1 MKKKLEAE
9 LISIAHR
16 ILKIHNRETIAQ
28 LQQEALNLYQKL
40 SILRF
45 YEEHFE
51 PAKPTI
57 GRAELEIAIENL
69 KIDTPELLDE
79 QPLETNDENSVEEIL
94 ANTAI
99 NNIDVIDHELD
110 IETDTEV
117 APNVVDAIQ
126 DPVAE
131 NIELTEHELD
141 IETDTEVTPNV
152 IDATQDP
159 VAENI
164 ELPEHELDIETDTEV
179 APNVIDAIQDPIA
192 ENIEFSEHELDIET
206 DTEVTP
212 NVIDATQDPIAENI
226 EFSEHE
232 LDIETDTE
240 VTPNVIETIQEPV
253 AENIEVPKH
262 ELDTET
268 DTEVKSSN
276 IENAKIAD
284 RFIIDEKNEHY
295 ETIVQETTKE
305 VANPLFNEE
314 QPTLIEQ
321 LKPKEQEQTLFADN
335 LFAEIDESFAPK
347 ATNSIQTSFENL
359 FGQSYKD
366 LEFEKV
372 EENTE
377 KPKVKRES
385 KKTKQTENLENEG
398 LFGAKLVAD
407 LYTNTITLGL
417 NDRIAFQ
424 VHLFNNSDQDLNRV
438 VSQLNTMNN
447 LDEALDF
454 INNMVKPDYNNWK
467 HKEEYE
473 ERFMALVEK
482 RFS

>member
-79 QPLETNDENSVEEIL
+79 QPLETNDETSVEEIL

-117 APNVVDAIQ
+117 
-126 DPVAE
+126 
-131 NIELTEHELD
+131 
-141 IETDTEVTPNV
+141 TPNV
-152 IDATQDP
+152 
-159 VAENI
+159 
-164 ELPEHELDIETDTEV
+164 
-179 APNVIDAIQDPIA
+179 
-192 ENIEFSEHELDIET
+192 F
-206 DTEVTP
+206 
-212 NVIDATQDPIAENI
+212 
-226 EFSEHE
+226 
-232 LDIETDTE
+232 
-240 VTPNVIETIQEPV
+240 ETIQEPV